1 MPSKFPDVTKQ
12 AWLRLKS
19 RRVERLRVHGRVGVV
34 AVSRGHLQHPLGEP
48 RIDPRNHAPRSSQ
61 MRHAGV
67 AIGGRTR
74 LYDGLDDLG
83 TGGVVPP
90 VATTDALRELPRSR
104 MEGFERVN
112 INNEIFFTIY
122 FLPKN

>member
-1 MPSKFPDVTKQ
+1 MHSLWNVLQERIFKK
-12 AWLRLKS
+12 LRLES
-19 RRVERLRVHGRVGVV
+19 RSVERLRVHGRVGVV
-34 AVSRGHLQHPLGEP
+34 TISHGHLQHPLGEP

-67 AIGGRTR
+67 AIGGRTG

-90 VATTDALRELPRSR
+90 VATTDTLRELPRRR
-104 MEGFERVN
+104 MNGFER
-112 INNEIFFTIY
+112 TI
-122 FLPKN
+122 